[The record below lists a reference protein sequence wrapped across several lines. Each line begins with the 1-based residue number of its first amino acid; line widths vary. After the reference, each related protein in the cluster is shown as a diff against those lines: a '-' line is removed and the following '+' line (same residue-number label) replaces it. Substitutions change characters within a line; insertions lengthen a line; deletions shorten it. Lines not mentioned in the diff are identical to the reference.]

1 MLLRLPSRI
10 VDLKSS
16 ILLHR
21 YIQPDEKGRKCCN
34 TCNEVVDAYV
44 KNGFESRDAISQA
57 VQCRREFADS
67 LYADHPK
74 EDIEGC
80 NLSGK
85 LQVNKVAGNLHV
97 AMGES
102 TVRGGQHIHL
112 FDYRR
117 SNGFNISHTIH
128 KLSFGAR

>member
-1 MLLRLPSRI
+1 MLPRLPSRI
-10 VDLKSS
+10 VDLKPS

-21 YIQPDEKGRKCCN
+21 YMQPDKKGRKCCN

-44 KNGFESRDAISQA
+44 KNGFESRQAIFQA
-57 VQCRREFADS
+57 KQCQPDFGGS
-67 LYADHPK
+67 LYADHPM
-74 EDIEGC
+74 EDNEGC

-85 LQVNKVAGNLHV
+85 LQVNKVAGNFHV

-102 TVRGGQHIHL
+102 TVRQGQHIHL
-112 FDYRR
+112 FDYQA
-117 SNGFNISHTIH
+117 SHGFNISHTIH